1 MPLSRLTQTLP
12 LDLAEATSESDAAP
26 VGGAL
31 VAVFLAGAELAGAE
45 FEAAVLAGELD
56 GAIVDLLGGG
66 VDGAEVVF
74 EAGAMVESLEA
85 VLLFRLFLLAVLAS
99 EPAVPAELPFP
110 ALAPAAAGWSLPA
123 AVVSAFFLGL
133 FFAVVPLSELAL
145 ADWSALASVDFLL
158 RLFLVVPLSEVV
170 LAD

>member
-1 MPLSRLTQTLP
+1 
-12 LDLAEATSESDAAP
+12 
-26 VGGAL
+26 
-31 VAVFLAGAELAGAE
+31 
-45 FEAAVLAGELD
+45 VLAGERD